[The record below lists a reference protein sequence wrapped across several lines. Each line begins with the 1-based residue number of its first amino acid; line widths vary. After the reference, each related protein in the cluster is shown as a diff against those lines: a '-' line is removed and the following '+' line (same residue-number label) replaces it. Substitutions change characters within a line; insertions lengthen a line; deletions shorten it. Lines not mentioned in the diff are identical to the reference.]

1 MSLPNDRSCDDEVHC
16 SKGLNSLS
24 SGHQLLISQLSI
36 STEPDENPVS
46 KSMDSEDVDAAAPE
60 LTLIDDDT
68 EDNEDVLI
76 YSIER

>member
-1 MSLPNDRSCDDEVHC
+1 
-16 SKGLNSLS
+16 
-24 SGHQLLISQLSI
+24 
-36 STEPDENPVS
+36 
-46 KSMDSEDVDAAAPE
+46 MDSEDVDAAAPE